1 MTANCRLK
9 IHDMSNQLKQDHYKI
24 NPRLQIDTGADPEE
38 KDQER
43 TQHYHQGR
51 GAQFNTKN
59 RFLKDERTREH
70 IESIDDWEETNV
82 ATQYIEQEVKSI
94 VNKVESPDLSMMYSM
109 NPYAGCEHGCIY
121 CYARNVHE
129 YWGYSAG
136 LDFESKIIVKVNAPD
151 VLRKTF
157 MNKNWDGSNPIML
170 SGNTDC
176 YQPAEQKYRL
186 TRGLLEV
193 CNEFNQSVGILTK
206 NSWIV
211 KDKDILQEMAKK
223 RLVSAMVSVTSF
235 NEDLRR
241 AMEPRTTTAKQRLKV
256 IEELS
261 SAGIHMGIMMGPMIP
276 GLNEHEMQRIM
287 KAGKDAGA
295 KFTAYT
301 FIRLNGAIK
310 FLFHDWLHKNFPD
323 RADKVWHLI
332 ESSHDGK
339 VNDTRW
345 GVRMRGEGNIAELVR
360 QQYKKYGK
368 LYGMNED
375 RWELDTTIFRRPGE
389 QGRLF

>member
-1 MTANCRLK
+1 MNNL
-9 IHDMSNQLKQDHYKI
+9 LKQDHFKVV
-24 NPRLQIDTGADPEE
+24 PQKKEE
-38 KDQER
+38 EQ
-43 TQHYHQGR
+43 QYLSGR

-59 RFLKDERTREH
+59 KFLKNQTAKEE
-70 IESIDDWEETNV
+70 IESIDDWEEANTS
-82 ATQYIEQEVKSI
+82 TQYLEQETKSI
-94 VNKVESPDLSMMYSM
+94 VNTVDSPDLGMMYSM

-136 LDFESKIIVKVNAPD
+136 LDFERKIIVKINAAQM
-151 VLRKTF
+151 LRKQLMQT
-157 MNKNWDGSNPIML
+157 KWDPHPIML

-186 TRGLLEV
+186 TRKLLEV
-193 CNEFNQSVGILTK
+193 CNEFNQPVGILTK
-206 NSWIV
+206 NSWII

-223 RLVSAMVSVTSF
+223 RLVSAMVSIPSF

-241 AMEPRTTTAKQRLKV
+241 VMEPRTATAKQRLKV

-261 SAGIHMGIMMGPMIP
+261 AAGVHMGVMMGPMIP

-287 KAGKDAGA
+287 KEASDAGA

-310 FLFHDWLHKNFPD
+310 FLFHDWLYKNFPE

-332 ESSHDGK
+332 EQSHDGK

-345 GVRMRGEGNIAELVR
+345 GLRMRGEGSIADLVS

-368 LYGMNED
+368 LYGMNAD
-375 RWELDTTIFRRPGE
+375 RWKLNTDDFRRPGE
-389 QGRLF
+389 QGKLF

>member
-1 MTANCRLK
+1 
-9 IHDMSNQLKQDHYKI
+9 MSTQLQQDHYKVKSSLDI
-24 NPRLQIDTGADPEE
+24 KKAATEEEGDPE
-38 KDQER
+38 KK
-43 TQHYHQGR
+43 YLAGR

-59 RFLKDERTREH
+59 RFLKNQQVKEH
-70 IESIDDWEETNV
+70 AEGIDDWETPN
-82 ATQYIEQEVKSI
+82 AGTIYMEQEVKSI

-136 LDFESKIIVKVNAPD
+136 LDFERKIIVKTNAPQM
-151 VLRKTF
+151 LRKTL
-157 MNKNWDGSNPIML
+157 MNKNWDGSQPIML

-193 CNEFNQSVGILTK
+193 CNEFNQPVGILTK
-206 NSWIV
+206 NSWIIR
-211 KDKDILQEMAKK
+211 DKDILQEMAKK
-223 RLVSAMVSVTSF
+223 NLVSAMVSVTSF

-241 AMEPRTTTAKQRLKV
+241 IMEPRTTTAKQRLKV

-310 FLFHDWLHKNFPD
+310 FLFHDWLYKNFPD

-332 ESSHDGK
+332 ENSHDGK

-345 GVRMRGEGNIAELVR
+345 GVRMRGQGNIAEMVR

-368 LYGMNED
+368 LYGMNEE
-375 RWELDTTIFRRPGE
+375 RWELDTTSFRRPGE

>member
-1 MTANCRLK
+1 MENK
-9 IHDMSNQLKQDHYKI
+9 LKQDHYKVAI
-24 NPRLQIDTGADPEE
+24 RDKEEADQY
-38 KDQER
+38 K
-43 TQHYHQGR
+43 QGR

-59 RFLKDERTREH
+59 RFLKNESTREH
-70 IESIDDWEETNV
+70 IEGIDDWSEESPDTI
-82 ATQYIEQEVKSI
+82 YLEQESKTI
-94 VNKVESPDLSMMYSM
+94 VNRVESPDLSMAYSM

-136 LDFESKIIVKVNAPD
+136 LDFEQKIIVKVNAPQL
-151 VLRKTF
+151 LRKEL
-157 MNKNWDGSNPIML
+157 MHPKWECLPIML

-193 CNEFNQSVGILTK
+193 CNEFNQPVGILTK
-206 NSWIV
+206 NSWII
-211 KDKDILQEMAKK
+211 KDTDILQELSKK

-241 AMEPRTTTAKQRLKV
+241 VMEPRTTTAKQRLKT

-261 SAGIHMGIMMGPMIP
+261 KAGIHTGVMLGPMIP

-287 KAGKDAGA
+287 KEAAERGA
-295 KFTAYT
+295 TFTAYT

-310 FLFHDWLHKNFPD
+310 FLFHDWLYKNFPD

-332 ESSHDGK
+332 EHSHDGK

-345 GVRMRGEGNIAELVR
+345 GLRMRGEGAIAQLVA
-360 QQYKKYGK
+360 QQYKKYGQ
-368 LYGMNED
+368 LYGLNQE
-375 RWELDTTIFRRPGE
+375 RWELDTKSFRRPGE
-389 QGRLF
+389 QGKLF

>member
-1 MTANCRLK
+1 
-9 IHDMSNQLKQDHYKI
+9 MSDKLQQDHYKVAAK
-24 NPRLQIDTGADPEE
+24 QKEE
-38 KDQER
+38 TEQ
-43 TQHYHQGR
+43 YLAGR
-51 GAQFNTKN
+51 GAQINTKN
-59 RFLKDERTREH
+59 RFLKDEITKEH
-70 IESIDDWEETNV
+70 IEAIDDWEETNV
-82 ATQYIEQEVKSI
+82 STQYMEQESKTI
-94 VNKVESPDLSMMYSM
+94 VNKVESPDVGMSYSM

-136 LDFESKIIVKVNAPD
+136 LDFERKIIVKKNAPQL
-151 VLRKTF
+151 LRKF
-157 MNKNWDGSNPIML
+157 LMNPKWQSIPIML

-176 YQPAEQKYRL
+176 YQPAEQTYRL

-193 CNEFNQSVGILTK
+193 CNEFNQPVGILTK
-206 NSWIV
+206 NSWIL
-211 KDKDILQEMAKK
+211 KDKDVLQEMAKK
-223 RLVSAMVSVTSF
+223 RLVSAMVSITSF

-241 AMEPRTTTAKQRLKV
+241 IMEPRTTTAKQKLKV
-256 IEELS
+256 INELS
-261 SAGIHMGIMMGPMIP
+261 SAGVRMGIMMGPMIP

-287 KAGKDAGA
+287 KEARDNGA
-295 KFTAYT
+295 TFTAYT

-310 FLFHDWLHKNFPD
+310 FLFHDWLYKNFPD

-332 ESSHDGK
+332 EQSHDGK

-345 GVRMRGEGNIAELVR
+345 GVRMRGEGSIAQMVA

-368 LYGMNED
+368 LYGMNAEE
-375 RWELDTTIFRRPGE
+375 WSLDTTQFRRPGE

>member
-1 MTANCRLK
+1 MNPAYKGFAKFLPMDN
-9 IHDMSNQLKQDHYKI
+9 NQLKQDHFKVA
-24 NPRLQIDTGADPEE
+24 PQQKEE
-38 KDQER
+38 EQ
-43 TQHYHQGR
+43 QYLNGR

-59 RFLKDERTREH
+59 RFLKNYQEKEE
-70 IESIDDWEETNV
+70 IESIDDWEEANV
-82 ATQYIEQEVKSI
+82 GTQYIEQEVKSI

-136 LDFESKIIVKVNAPD
+136 LDFERKIIVKVNAPRM
-151 VLRKTF
+151 LRKTL
-157 MNKNWDGSNPIML
+157 MHPKWDPHPIML

-193 CNEFNQSVGILTK
+193 CNEFNQPVGILTK
-206 NSWIV
+206 NSWII

-223 RLVSAMVSVTSF
+223 RLVSAMVSITSF
-235 NEDLRR
+235 NENLRR
-241 AMEPRTTTAKQRLKV
+241 VMEPRTATATQRLKV

-261 SAGIHMGIMMGPMIP
+261 NADIHMGVMMGPMIP

-287 KAGKDAGA
+287 KAASDAGA

-301 FIRLNGAIK
+301 FIRLNGSIK
-310 FLFHDWLHKNFPD
+310 LLFHDWLYKNFPD

-332 ESSHDGK
+332 EASHNGQ

-345 GVRMRGEGNIAELVR
+345 GLRMRGEGSIADLVS

-375 RWELDTTIFRRPGE
+375 RWQLNTTSFKRPGE
-389 QGRLF
+389 QGKLF

>member
-1 MTANCRLK
+1 MPEP
-9 IHDMSNQLKQDHYKI
+9 LKQDHYKVK
-24 NPRLQIDTGADPEE
+24 PREQEKSGPGNEE
-38 KDQER
+38 GKDGGPQ
-43 TQHYHQGR
+43 YLAGR

-70 IESIDDWEETNV
+70 IEGIDDWTEENV
-82 ATQYIEQEVKSI
+82 PTQYLEQESKSI
-94 VNKVESPDLSMMYSM
+94 VNKVESPDVGMMYSM

-136 LDFESKIIVKVNAPD
+136 LDFERKIIVKKNAPQL
-151 VLRKTF
+151 LRKF
-157 MNKNWDGSNPIML
+157 LMNKNWDATPIML

-176 YQPAEQKYRL
+176 YQPAEQTYRL

-193 CNEFNQSVGILTK
+193 CNEFNQPVGILTK
-206 NSWIV
+206 NSWIL
-211 KDKDILQEMAKK
+211 KDKDVLQEMAKK
-223 RLVSAMVSVTSF
+223 KIVSAMVSITSL

-241 AMEPRTTTAKQRLKV
+241 VMEPRTTTARQKLKV
-256 IEELS
+256 INELS
-261 SAGIHMGIMMGPMIP
+261 GAGVRMGIMMGPMIP

-287 KAGKDAGA
+287 KAARDNGA
-295 KFTAYT
+295 TFTAYT

-310 FLFHDWLHKNFPD
+310 FLFHDWLYKNFPD

-332 ESSHDGK
+332 ENSHDGK

-345 GVRMRGEGNIAELVR
+345 NVRMRGEGPVAQMVA

-368 LYGMNED
+368 LYGMNAEEWSLD
-375 RWELDTTIFRRPGE
+375 RTKFQVPGG